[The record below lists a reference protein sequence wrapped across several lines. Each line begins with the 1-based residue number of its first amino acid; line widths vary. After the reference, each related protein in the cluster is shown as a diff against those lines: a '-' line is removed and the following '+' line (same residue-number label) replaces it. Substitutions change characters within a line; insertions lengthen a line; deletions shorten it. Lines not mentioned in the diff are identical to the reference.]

1 MSFFCLIQLHPLPT
15 LRDFLLPNSEGILG
29 HLLVEVHL
37 NASLQGF
44 RASQGYT
51 HHPPGAPADLGTA
64 GSETDESQALPALRS
79 SGPGQVAG
87 CACRRT
93 ALREMPQRAKET
105 HGVSGLWFCTEGL
118 REGFIKKTIL
128 EQGFGSEKV
137 LDLLRG

>member
-1 MSFFCLIQLHPLPT
+1 M
-15 LRDFLLPNSEGILG
+15 LPNSEGILG

-105 HGVSGLWFCTEGL
+105 HGFQRALVLHRGAQGRLYQEDNIGAGLW
-118 REGFIKKTIL
+118 K
-128 EQGFGSEKV
+128 
-137 LDLLRG
+137 